1 MFDILFFFKEKTAYE
16 MRISDWSSDVCSSDL
31 KPDSNPVAL
40 AESSRRKV
48 LCDCV
53 SPGDERRPGQPPC
66 AVAQGI
72 GFRTDG
78 RMSCC
83 HSVQGLVL
91 PFAGGVVRPCRL
103 RIVERQD
110 RRLHRTPRVSDRI
123 STSPVSDARR
133 RWQIGRETCW
143 DRVCKYGS

>member
-1 MFDILFFFKEKTAYE
+1 MPPSYPT
-16 MRISDWSSDVCSSDL
+16 RRTSDL
-31 KPDSNPVAL
+31 VILVQRRGADIPVPGTSQEGDKHFDTVRKPDSNPVAL

-83 HSVQGLVL
+83 PRSEERRVGQECVSQ
-91 PFAGGVVRPCRL
+91 CRSRGAPYHTKKKANRSL
-103 RIVERQD
+103 ELSEDTRNTNTN
-110 RRLHRTPRVSDRI
+110 HN
-123 STSPVSDARR
+123 
-133 RWQIGRETCW
+133 
-143 DRVCKYGS
+143 